1 MVSHTLP
8 TRALLLIL
16 TSSVLDNEPA
26 NMVKRESGG
35 ADALDNDNQKTHY
48 WINPKKKRKGNFV
61 GSLMNKFESAEVRR
75 TPLFKHFNGKE
86 ANNDVEKRYLKLN
99 EVLEKHMDRIG
110 RILDEANTELFE
122 KVLSYVKA
130 PFNEE
135 SESKVQSMTI
145 HKMPLAFL
153 VLGSNMANNE
163 RVVKDLKCYV
173 REREER
179 GTTLVTLDWKNCD
192 NIKSTLREVIK
203 QIMIQKSLEGVQFD
217 RDEESSSSEAEEDDS
232 DNENEY
238 DGNINYDFDTVE
250 NWYTRQFSRDR
261 EELRSNCRVVILVQD
276 SDSISNQVL
285 NQLIKL
291 IYSYSST
298 LPIKV
303 IMCLSSDNVSEW
315 VNNNLSNE
323 LKLLVKMTKFHGSD
337 TRLLGYKL
345 IDEIFLRNKKDDRC
359 LLANYNLFSIVL
371 KRFQNSCNSIDS
383 LINQI
388 KLCFMIYFYQLPLSN
403 LLDEDFEISSNHI
416 QCLRKLPSF
425 KQYIEHLIFEYNSL
439 KKQLKQ
445 QESFEDFNQGIGNAI
460 DPKALKSLKREIVD
474 LLNNDQKTK
483 AVFNQWRQNF
493 KRYKVLLF
501 NLTLII
507 YHFQPLDFNYK
518 KSKFEIHQ
526 MIITDNIRKSLFLRE
541 LLTSLTR
548 NETRIDHFLKEKL
561 TSLQLNVD
569 EDSYVSDLLE
579 TKHLET
585 KGVKEL
591 LLTYINNVHK
601 CVEPKLEKNLF
612 YEVFTLDGGEFVNLG
627 VSLEENYENL
637 MLNLLRPKLRTT
649 LESGLEDPDSY
660 LRNELINTD
669 SKRVQPLI
677 CQLFR
682 VYKDAPVLIN
692 IYDFYT
698 AFAAS
703 LDNDVLDEIIRYNPD
718 KSLNAQLN
726 ECKRGDKQ
734 IWNKLTYSW
743 FLQACHELINIGI
756 LKEKS
761 KNDYL
766 EKAIWINI

>member
-1 MVSHTLP
+1 MSH
-8 TRALLLIL
+8 ALLARASLL
-16 TSSVLDNEPA
+16 MLKSSVLDNEA
-26 NMVKRESGG
+26 VNMVKRESGR
-35 ADALDNDNQKTHY
+35 ADSLDNDNQKTHY
-48 WINPKKKRKGNFV
+48 WINAKKKRKGNLV
-61 GSLMNKFESAEVRR
+61 GSLKNKFESAEVRR

-86 ANNDVEKRYLKLN
+86 ANKDVEKRYQKLN
-99 EVLEKHMDRIG
+99 EVLEKHMDKIRE
-110 RILDEANTELFE
+110 ILDGANMELFE
-122 KVLSYVKA
+122 KVLSYVNA

-135 SESKVQSMTI
+135 RESEVQSMTI

-163 RVVKDLKCYV
+163 RVVKDLKHFV
-173 REREER
+173 KTREER

-192 NIKSTLREVIK
+192 NIKSTLREIIK
-203 QIMIQKSLEGVQFD
+203 QIMVQRSVEGEQFG
-217 RDEESSSSEAEEDDS
+217 RDEESSSSEVDDDES

-238 DGNINYDFDTVE
+238 DGGINYDFDIVE
-250 NWYTRQFSRDR
+250 NWYTRQFSRDQ
-261 EELRSNCRVVILVQD
+261 EELRANCRIVILVQD

-323 LKLLVKMTKFHGSD
+323 LKLLVRMTKFHGSD
-337 TRLLGYKL
+337 NRLLGYKL
-345 IDEIFLRNKKDDRC
+345 IDEIFLKNKKDDLC
-359 LLANYNLFSIVL
+359 LMANYNLFSIVL

-383 LINQI
+383 LISQI

-403 LLDEDFEISSNHI
+403 LLDENFEISSNHI
-416 QCLRKLPSF
+416 HCLRKLPSF
-425 KQYIEHLIFEYNSL
+425 KQHIERLILEYNSL
-439 KKQLKQ
+439 KKELKQ

-474 LLNNDQKTK
+474 LLNNDEK
-483 AVFNQWRQNF
+483 AKEVFNWCREAF

-501 NLTLII
+501 NLTQII
-507 YHFQPLDFNYK
+507 YHLQPLDFNYS

-526 MIITDNIRKSLFLRE
+526 MIITDNLRKSLFLRE
-541 LLTSLTR
+541 LLTSLTKNGTRLR
-548 NETRIDHFLKEKL
+548 NFLTETF
-561 TSLQLNVD
+561 TSAQLNFD
-569 EDSYVSDLLE
+569 EDSCVSDLFSTKKLE
-579 TKHLET
+579 SQNI
-585 KGVKEL
+585 KEV
-591 LLTYINNVHK
+591 LLTYINEVHK

-703 LDNDVLDEIIRYNPD
+703 LNNDILDEIVRYNPD
-718 KSLNAQLN
+718 KSLNTLLTA
-726 ECKRGDKQ
+726 CKKGNKE
-734 IWNKLTYSW
+734 IWNKVTYSW